1 MTMKK
6 AVLILMICIPSI
18 MSYSQT
24 KQESI
29 KNLFHVMQLD
39 SIMDKT
45 FSSMIPAMMSQM
57 KSEDPLVNERSNEM
71 MTTTMQTVKVMV
83 KKMMDEDMVTVYDK
97 YFSQNE
103 INDYISFYKSP
114 SGQKFIKA
122 TPDISKDLMV
132 IMMQKYMP
140 DIQKTMKEKID
151 RMKNTEKK

>member
-1 MTMKK
+1 MKK
-6 AVLILMICIPSI
+6 VVLILMICIPSL

-29 KNLFHVMQLD
+29 KQLFHVMQLD

-45 FSSMIPAMMSQM
+45 FSSMLPAIMSQM
-57 KSEDPLVNERSNEM
+57 KNENPLVNERASEM
-71 MTTTMQTVKVMV
+71 MKTSMQTAKVIV

-103 INDYISFYKSP
+103 INDYISFYKSK
-114 SGQKFIKA
+114 SGQKFIEM
-122 TPDISKDLMV
+122 TPNVSKDLMV

-140 DIQKTMKEKID
+140 EFQKTIKEKVD
-151 RMKNTEKK
+151 GMKNTEKK

>member
-1 MTMKK
+1 MKK
-6 AVLILMICIPSI
+6 VILVLMICIPSF
-18 MSYSQT
+18 MCYSQK

-29 KNLFHVMQLD
+29 KELFHVMQLD

-57 KSEDPLVNERSNEM
+57 KSEDPSVNARANEM
-71 MTTTMQTVKVMV
+71 MTTTMQSAKVMV

-103 INDYISFYKSP
+103 INDYITFYKSK
-114 SGQKFIKA
+114 SGQKFIKM
-122 TPDISKDLMV
+122 TPEISKDLMM

-140 DIQKTMKEKID
+140 EFQKTMKEKVD
-151 RMKNTEKK
+151 EMKNTEKK

>member
-1 MTMKK
+1 MKK
-6 AVLILMICIPSI
+6 VVLVLMICIPSL

-45 FSSMIPAMMSQM
+45 FSSMIPAMMTQL
-57 KSEDPLVNERSNEM
+57 KNEDPLVNEHYNEM
-71 MTTTMQTVKVMV
+71 MKTSMQTAKEIV
-83 KKMMDEDMVTVYDK
+83 KKMMDEDMVVVYDK

-114 SGQKFIKA
+114 SGQKFIEM
-122 TPDISKDLMV
+122 TPNISKDLMM

-140 DIQKTMKEKID
+140 EFQKNIKEKTGEL
-151 RMKNTEKK
+151 KKSEKK

>member
-1 MTMKK
+1 MKK
-6 AVLILMICIPSI
+6 VVLVLMICIPSL

-45 FSSMIPAMMSQM
+45 FSSMIPAMMTQL
-57 KSEDPLVNERSNEM
+57 KNEDPLVNERYNEM
-71 MTTTMQTVKVMV
+71 MKTSMQTAKEIV
-83 KKMMDEDMVTVYDK
+83 KKMMDEDMVVVYDK

-114 SGQKFIKA
+114 SGQKFIEM
-122 TPDISKDLMV
+122 TPNISKDLMM

-140 DIQKTMKEKID
+140 EFQKNIKEKTGEL
-151 RMKNTEKK
+151 KKSEKKK